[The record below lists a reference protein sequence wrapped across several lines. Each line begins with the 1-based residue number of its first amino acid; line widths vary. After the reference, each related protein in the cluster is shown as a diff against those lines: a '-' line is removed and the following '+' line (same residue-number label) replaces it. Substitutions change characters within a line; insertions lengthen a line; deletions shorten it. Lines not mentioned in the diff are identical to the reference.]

1 MLYILSG
8 LFWNDDKRTLL
19 FLHLKGFFWYWV
31 YPPGTA
37 LEAGFYSGYCI
48 LMKYYYLTW
57 QLSISITQRS
67 QSFKGRIA

>member
-8 LFWNDDKRTLL
+8 RFWNDDKRTLL

-48 LMKYYYLTW
+48 LMKYY
-57 QLSISITQRS
+57 
-67 QSFKGRIA
+67 